1 MLYTNLKINY
11 NLLIEMKKII
21 TIAVVLFS
29 GLSAFTQT
37 DTTLVRDT
45 TEVKEL
51 GIDTTVTEKSVQT
64 VPVAPAE
71 KSIEQP
77 KQKKEGGFSLSKVS
91 FGLNVGLTVGDYA
104 SVYLA
109 PRIGYYFT
117 RSTVLGTQFIY
128 RYNSQKVDNSGERL
142 TSQSYGTG
150 LWARQFIL
158 RKFFLHAE
166 WEALNMPFYTS
177 NNNVITNERE
187 WVNSIMVGGGY
198 YKSLGRKGGI
208 SFSALYIVNYN
219 DERSSYS
226 SPWVVRVGAYF

>member
-1 MLYTNLKINY
+1 
-11 NLLIEMKKII
+11 MKKII

-29 GLSAFTQT
+29 GVIGFTQT
-37 DTTLVRDT
+37 DSTLVKDT
-45 TEVKEL
+45 TQVKEL
-51 GIDTTVTEKSVQT
+51 GIDTTVREKSVET
-64 VPVAPAE
+64 VPVAPAPAQ
-71 KSIEQP
+71 KSVEQP
-77 KQKKEGGFSLSKVS
+77 KQKKEGGFSLSKVT

-104 SVYLA
+104 SVYVA

-117 RSTVLGTQFIY
+117 PSTVLGTQFIY
-128 RYNSQKVDNSGERL
+128 RYNSQKVHNSGERF

-177 NNNVITNERE
+177 KNSVTTDERE
-187 WVNSIMVGGGY
+187 WVNSIMLGGGY

-208 SFSALYIVNYN
+208 SFSALYIVNYD

-226 SPWVVRVGAYF
+226 SPWVIRVGAYF